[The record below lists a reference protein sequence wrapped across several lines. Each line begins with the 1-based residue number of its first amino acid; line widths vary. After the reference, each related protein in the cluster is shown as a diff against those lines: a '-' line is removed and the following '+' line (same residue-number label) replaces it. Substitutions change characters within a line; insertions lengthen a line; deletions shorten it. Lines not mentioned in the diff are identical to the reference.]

1 VFGDLAFLTNFDEYD
16 VDLKKYTDINNPDCN
31 DLDVAIKMIN
41 ALAIAMNHA
50 QKRN

>member
-1 VFGDLAFLTNFDEYD
+1 MMSYHI
-16 VDLKKYTDINNPDCN
+16 DLKKHTDVNNPDYN